1 MRVDPWL
8 RPASFRPD
16 VQGLRAIAVL
26 LVLLFHFETPIKGG
40 YLGVDMFFVISGFVI
55 ASSTLREIDKTHSFS
70 WQSFLRRRVRRLLP
84 GVAVVSILVTA
95 ASVFLLSPFGPQQ
108 TSSQMLVGAATYT
121 SNFMLMSRNYFSLD
135 PESNPL
141 MHFWSLAVE
150 EQFYLLWPFVI
161 GALLYVRRRL
171 GRMFSAIVVWLMVI
185 LVIYATCRLFV
196 WFSVEGPTVN
206 DYSWFRPL
214 IEREISPQR
223 FAFYSPLTRAW
234 EFVAGVAVVLVLRR
248 SWIKKLQV
256 LSGGMWVLGV
266 ALVAVGV
273 RWATVV
279 PGYEQGLDTATN
291 SSATIL
297 AVAGTA
303 MVLLAGEFTPF
314 VLKVL
319 TVKPLVMLGDWSYS
333 VYLWHWPVWV
343 LLITTFNRSWQVT
356 ILAYVLSLLLGWAQ
370 FHWIENPIRD
380 GIRFPRVNFGVL
392 VGTFAVM
399 AILVSG
405 VMSVV
410 TPAIRNAIAGRDPE
424 DVSLHIIEQTCTA
437 DEFILGSTRA
447 CPYTTPNAIGT
458 ALLVGD
464 SMARSLSDGF
474 VSAANS
480 EQLDSYVF
488 SYPGCAF
495 LIFDSAF
502 TPTPECREW
511 RQNVQLAMAQLEP
524 KIVVISNLNTL
535 YTDVR
540 LADFSLEKTRD
551 AWGYELSRTFDA
563 MSSLGTKVIIA
574 QPPPSFEYDL
584 RYDVSLFRRNGIQE
598 NREEVIA
605 RRAPINAIEVST
617 AALYPFISP
626 ILNFDDVF
634 CGIEFCSQKIDKQFM
649 LEDANHL
656 SVEGSLTVAPI
667 LRRAIASAISN

>member
-8 RPASFRPD
+8 KPASFRPD

-26 LVLLFHFETPIKGG
+26 LVLLFHFETPLKGG

-70 WQSFLRRRVRRLLP
+70 WQNFLRRRVRRLLP
-84 GVAVVSILVTA
+84 GVAVVSLLVVA

-108 TSSQMLVGAATYT
+108 TTSQMLVGAATYS
-121 SNFMLMSRNYFSLD
+121 SNFLLMSRNYFSLD
-135 PESNPL
+135 PKSNPL

-150 EQFYLLWPFVI
+150 EQFFLLWPLVI
-161 GALLYVRRRL
+161 GALLFVRRRVA
-171 GRMFSAIVVWLMVI
+171 RMFSAIVVWLMVI
-185 LVIYATCRLFV
+185 LLIYATCRLFV

-206 DYSWFRPL
+206 SYSWFQPL
-214 IEREISPQR
+214 MEREISPQR

-234 EFVAGVAVVLVLRR
+234 EFVAGVAVVLVLRK
-248 SWIKKLQV
+248 SWMKKLQT
-256 LSGGMWVLGV
+256 LSAGVWVFGV
-266 ALVAVGV
+266 ALVAAGV
-273 RWATVV
+273 RWATIV

-314 VLKVL
+314 VQKVL

-392 VGTFAVM
+392 VGTFAVI

-410 TPAIRNAIAGRDPE
+410 TPAIGKHVAGREPD
-424 DVSLHIIEQTCTA
+424 DISLHVIEQKCATVEFVVDTAKSCTYSA
-437 DEFILGSTRA
+437 NSSND
-447 CPYTTPNAIGT
+447 T

-474 VSAANS
+474 VNAANA
-480 EQLDSYVF
+480 EGLTAYVF
-488 SYPGCAF
+488 SYPGCSF
-495 LIFDSAF
+495 LVFDSPF
-502 TPTPECREW
+502 SPTLECISW
-511 RQNVQLAMAQLEP
+511 RQNVFSA
-524 KIVVISNLNTL
+524 ISELKPEVLLVANLNTI
-535 YTDVR
+535 YTQMP
-540 LADFSLEKTRD
+540 LANFSIEKTRD
-551 AWGYELSRTFDA
+551 AWGYELTRTFDVLA
-563 MSSLGTKVIIA
+563 PLVPRVILV

-584 RYDVSLFRRNGIQE
+584 RYDISLLRSNGIEE
-598 NREEVIA
+598 NRDEVLA
-605 RRAPINAIEVST
+605 RRAATNEVEVNT
-617 AALYPFISP
+617 TALYPTSTSVLS
-626 ILNFDDVF
+626 LNDLF
-634 CGIEFCSQKIDKQFM
+634 CNAETCVQKIGKQFM
-649 LEDANHL
+649 LEDADHL
-656 SVEGSLTVAPI
+656 SVEGSMFAAPL
-667 LRRAIASAISN
+667 LRRAIAEALNR